1 MKKII
6 ILLVLVFVAL
16 NYANAKKLQ
25 VYMTYATFYSPVD
38 GPYVE
43 TYLTVIGNSVKFV
56 KNQNNKFQGTIQ
68 VTLIFKKDSIIKDFK
83 KYNLMSPEVT
93 DTSDININFI
103 DQQRFVLPDGKYN
116 VEIIIDD
123 LNEDTKPYK
132 VNETVEI
139 SLPLDK
145 VNISG
150 IELVES
156 YKKTELP
163 NILSKSGFD
172 LTPYNYSTYP
182 DKTNKLAYY
191 AEIYNTE
198 KVLGKDEKFVVSTFI
213 ELNEKNKQLADFA
226 KIKKETTKQVN
237 VVFNE
242 LDITNLASG
251 NYNLVIEI
259 RNKNNEVIVF
269 NKIFFQRVKNV
280 VAANAN
286 QYQTVEQLKL
296 DVDKINIE
304 NSFVA
309 NFTSRDSL
317 AEFIKCLRPISTNS
331 EKTYAKN
338 LFKKSEVKSMQQYFL
353 NFWINRE
360 PKNPEGAWK
369 KYYIEVQKVN
379 NDFSAQ
385 TMKGYETD
393 RGRVYLQYGP
403 PNSRIQVSDEPD
415 AWPYEIWH
423 YYNIQSENNV
433 KFVFLNENL
442 TENSY
447 NLIQSTKSGEPTDYK
462 WLQKV
467 YSRNTATNDIDSD
480 GVIPHMG
487 SRAMQYYNN
496 PR

>member
-1 MKKII
+1 
-6 ILLVLVFVAL
+6 
-16 NYANAKKLQ
+16 
-25 VYMTYATFYSPVD
+25 MTYATFYSPVD

-43 TYLTVIGNSVKFV
+43 TYLTVVGNSVKFI
-56 KNQNNKFQGTIQ
+56 KNQNGKFQGSIQITI
-68 VTLIFKKDSIIKDFK
+68 IFKKDSLIKDFK

-93 DTSDININFI
+93 DTAGINLNFI

-123 LNEDTKPYK
+123 LNEPTKPYK
-132 VNETVEI
+132 VNETI
-139 SLPLDK
+139 DILLPVDK
-145 VNISG
+145 INISG

-156 YKKTELP
+156 YKKTEVA

-172 LTPYNYSTYP
+172 ITPYNYSLYP
-182 DKTNKLAYY
+182 DKTNKLTYY

-213 ELNEKNKQLADFA
+213 EMNETNKQLAEYA
-226 KIKKETTKQVN
+226 KIKKENTKQVN

-242 LDITNLASG
+242 LDITTLGSG
-251 NYNLVIEI
+251 NYNLVIEV
-259 RNKNNEVIVF
+259 RNKNNEVVAF
-269 NKIFFQRVKNV
+269 NKIFFQRVKATTSVNR
-280 VAANAN
+280 N
-286 QYQTVEQLKL
+286 QYQTVEQLKV
-296 DVDKINIE
+296 DVEKMNIE

-309 NFTSRDSL
+309 NMTNRDTL
-317 AEFIKCLRPISTNS
+317 MENIRCLRPISTNS

-338 LFKKSEVKSMQQYFL
+338 LLKKPDIKNMQQFFL
-353 NFWINRE
+353 SYWINRE

-369 KYYIEVQKVN
+369 KYSLEVQKVN

-423 YYNIQSENNV
+423 YYNIESENNV

-442 TENSY
+442 MENFY
-447 NLIQSTKSGEPTDYK
+447 TLIQSTKSGEPSYYK

-480 GVIPHMG
+480 GVIPHVG

>member
-1 MKKII
+1 M
-6 ILLVLVFVAL
+6 AL
-16 NYANAKKLQ
+16 FAFNIASARKLQ

-43 TYLTVIGNSVKFV
+43 TYLTVVGNSVKFI
-56 KNQNNKFQGTIQ
+56 KNQNGKFQGSIQITI
-68 VTLIFKKDSIIKDFK
+68 IFKKDSLIKDFK

-93 DTSDININFI
+93 DTAGINLNFI

-123 LNEDTKPYK
+123 LNEPTKPYK
-132 VNETVEI
+132 VNETI
-139 SLPLDK
+139 DILLPVDK
-145 VNISG
+145 INISG

-156 YKKTELP
+156 YKKTEVA

-172 LTPYNYSTYP
+172 ITPYNYSLYP
-182 DKTNKLAYY
+182 DKTNKLTYY

-213 ELNEKNKQLADFA
+213 EMNETNKQLAEYA
-226 KIKKETTKQVN
+226 KIKKENTKQVN

-242 LDITNLASG
+242 LDITTLGSG
-251 NYNLVIEI
+251 NYNLVIEV
-259 RNKNNEVIVF
+259 RNKNNEVVAF
-269 NKIFFQRVKNV
+269 NKIFFQRVKATTSVNR
-280 VAANAN
+280 N
-286 QYQTVEQLKL
+286 QYQTVEQLKV
-296 DVDKINIE
+296 DVEKMNIE

-309 NFTSRDSL
+309 NMTNRDTL
-317 AEFIKCLRPISTNS
+317 MENIRCLRPISTNS

-338 LFKKSEVKSMQQYFL
+338 LLKKPDIKNMQQFFL
-353 NFWINRE
+353 SYWINRE

-369 KYYIEVQKVN
+369 KYSLEVQKVN

-423 YYNIQSENNV
+423 YYNIESENNV

-442 TENSY
+442 MENFY
-447 NLIQSTKSGEPTDYK
+447 TLIQSTKSGEPSYYK

-480 GVIPHMG
+480 GVIPHVG

>member
-1 MKKII
+1 MKKLF
-6 ILLVLVFVAL
+6 ILLVASLFVF
-16 NYANAKKLQ
+16 NFANAKKLQ

-43 TYLTVIGNSVKFV
+43 TYLTVIGNSVKFI
-56 KNQNNKFQGTIQ
+56 KNQSDKFQGTIQ
-68 VTLIFKKDSIIKDFK
+68 VTLIFKKDSVIKDFK
-83 KYNLMSPEVT
+83 KYNLMSPEVN
-93 DTSDININFI
+93 DTSGINLNFI
-103 DQQRFVLPDGKYN
+103 DQQRFVLPDGKYD

-123 LNEDTKPYK
+123 LNDNSKPYK
-132 VNETVEI
+132 VNEIIEI
-139 SLPLDK
+139 LVPTDK
-145 VNISG
+145 INISG

-156 YKKTELP
+156 YKKTETP
-163 NILSKSGFD
+163 NILSKSGYD
-172 LTPYNYSTYP
+172 LTPYNYSIYP
-182 DKTNKLAYY
+182 DKTNKLTYY

-198 KVLGKDEKFVVSTFI
+198 KILGKDEKFVTSTFI
-213 ELNEKNKQLADFA
+213 EQNEGNKQLTDYA
-226 KIKKETTKQVN
+226 KIKKETAKQVN

-242 LDITNLASG
+242 LDITNLISG
-251 NYNLVIEI
+251 SYNLVIEV
-259 RNKNNEVIVF
+259 RNKNNEVVAF
-269 NKIFFQRVKNV
+269 NKIFFQRVKSPP
-280 VAANAN
+280 ANKN
-286 QYQTVEQLKL
+286 EYQTVDQLKI
-296 DVDKINIE
+296 DVEKMNVE

-309 NFTSRDSL
+309 NMKDKDTL
-317 AEFIKCLRPISTNS
+317 LEFIKCLRPISTNS

-338 LFKKSEVKSMQQYFL
+338 LLKKPEINNLQQYFL
-353 NFWINRE
+353 SFWINRE

-379 NDFSAQ
+379 NDFTAQ
-385 TMKGYETD
+385 NVKGYETD

-442 TENSY
+442 SENSY
-447 NLIQSTKSGEPTDYK
+447 NLIQSTKSGEPSYYK

-480 GVIPHMG
+480 GVIPHVG
-487 SRAMQYYNN
+487 SRAMEYYNN